1 MPTGKQ
7 GILCL
12 VGANVIGRTYKIGD
26 LVRLDPRLIEIHR
39 GQGDWVPPEPV
50 GVVMMIENVHDMYRI
65 TVLFGSLHQVYLSH
79 ELVLVSEA

>member
-1 MPTGKQ
+1 MPAREPGV
-7 GILCL
+7 LYF

-26 LVRLDPRLIEIHR
+26 LVRLDPKLIEIHR
-39 GQGDWVPPEPV
+39 AQGDWVPPEPV
-50 GVVMMIENVHDMYRI
+50 GVVMTVENVHDMYRV

>member
-1 MPTGKQ
+1 MPARKPSV
-7 GILCL
+7 LCF
-12 VGANVIGRTYKIGD
+12 VGANVIGRTYKVGD
-26 LVRLDPRLIEIHR
+26 LVRLDPKLIKIHR
-39 GQGDWVPPEPV
+39 AQGDWVPPEPV